1 MSVPD
6 SGQAAQAALAGGAVA
21 EQGVIHDIGY
31 RHYDGPR
38 LGRAYVVRSLFV
50 QSLRNSFGL
59 GRSARSKVVPLLL
72 LGVMCLPALIIA
84 AVVTGTKQDSMPL
97 PYTRYAIVLQAV
109 VSLFVAAQ
117 APQSVSRDL
126 RFRLTSLYFSRPL
139 LRSDYVLA
147 KWSAMVCALMVLL
160 AAPLTILY
168 AGALLAKLPVATQT
182 GRFALGLVGALLF
195 AMVLAGVGLVLAA
208 ITPRRGLG
216 VAAVIAV
223 LLVTFSAVGVV
234 QGISASRHSDT
245 LAGYAGLFSP
255 FTLVDGVQVWA
266 LHAETST
273 QMAPPGTA
281 GGLVFLAVTLGLIAG
296 LYGLLLLRYRS
307 VSVS

>member
-1 MSVPD
+1 
-6 SGQAAQAALAGGAVA
+6 VA

-38 LGRAYVVRSLFV
+38 LGRGYVVRSLFV

-59 GRSARSKVVPLLL
+59 GRSAKSKVVPLLL
-72 LGVMCLPALIIA
+72 LAVMCLPALIMV
-84 AVVTGTKQDSMPL
+84 AVVTGLKQDSLPL

-117 APQSVSRDL
+117 SPQSVSRDL

-147 KWSAMVCALMVLL
+147 KWGAMVCALMVLL
-160 AAPLTILY
+160 SAPLTILY
-168 AGALLAKLPVATQT
+168 AGALLAKLPVGIQT
-182 GRFALGLVGALLF
+182 GRYLLGLVGALLF
-195 AMVLAGVGLVLAA
+195 ALVLAGVGLVIAA

-223 LLVTFSAVGVV
+223 LLVTASAVGVV
-234 QGISASRHSDT
+234 QGVAGSRDNNA

-255 FTLVDGVQVWA
+255 FSLVDGVQVWA

-273 QMAPPGTA
+273 QIGPPGTT
-281 GGLVFLAVTLGLIAG
+281 GGLVFLGVTIGLIAG
-296 LYGLLLLRYRS
+296 LYGLLLLRYRA